1 MGKVVNMKT
10 REELNQYSINKFDV
24 VVLTA
29 FVFSAI
35 LNIGLSLKDH
45 DLLCA
50 GLFLLVLIDGCGL
63 CKIYHNVAEDSR
75 LYRWGG

>member
-1 MGKVVNMKT
+1 MNKVVNMKT

-35 LNIGLSLKDH
+35 LSIGLSLKDH

-50 GLFLLVLIDGCGL
+50 SVCLLVLIDGCRL
-63 CKIYHNVAEDSR
+63 CEFYSKSPS
-75 LYRWGG
+75 